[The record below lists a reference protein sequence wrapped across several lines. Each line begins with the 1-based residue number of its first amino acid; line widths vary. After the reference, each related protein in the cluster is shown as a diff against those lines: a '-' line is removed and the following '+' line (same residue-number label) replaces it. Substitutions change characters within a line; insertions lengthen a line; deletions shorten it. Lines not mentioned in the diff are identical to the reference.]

1 MASGPRGEGGKA
13 RSRADAIDRYV
24 STGSSRAFLPILL
37 FLVMAVIFFGRLF
50 YLDVIV
56 QKEYATQAQNSH
68 TVGLTVEPRRGT
80 IYDRNGKILAISVDA
95 TTVYCN
101 PSEITDP
108 TAIAAAVASCLGGTY
123 KDYVDALGAENVSFA
138 YVKRKAD
145 VDKAEALRA
154 LELPGIYFLDDT
166 RRVYPYG
173 QVAGQ
178 IIGGTNAEVDVENN
192 REYYVGI
199 SGLEYYYDETLS
211 GTPGYYEAEIGAN
224 GTPIPGGVH
233 EKTPA
238 VDGTD
243 IVISIDIDF
252 QKVVEDVLKSNL
264 ERMGVESGNAVV
276 MDGSTGELYA
286 IASTPYFNPADRS
299 VVPEGSMQLKPIS
312 YLLEPGSMFKTVS
325 ATCILEAGTMDVE
338 DTLYCPAIITADEY
352 EISDAHE
359 REDTTYT
366 FRQIIE
372 YSSNVGISL
381 AVENMGFDKLYDCID
396 RYNLHELSG
405 VDYPGEQLGY
415 LVDFSK
421 WSRVTGYNVAF
432 GQGISMTPIQLVRFY
447 GALVNGGVE
456 CTPHFLIKYPESGE
470 VPIYETEQVINRTS
484 AIPKMNS
491 MLQTVV
497 EEGTGVRAGIEGL
510 NVAGKTSTAEI
521 YDEENG
527 GYKFDMYNLGF
538 CGFICDSNSKFVCYV
553 GANDVIGDGVVTPIF
568 HDIMSDAVT
577 RYNIVSTAPQQ

>member
-1 MASGPRGEGGKA
+1 MASGPKRGSVSSQ
-13 RSRADAIDRYV
+13 SRADAFGRYV
-24 STGSSRAFLPILL
+24 STGSSRAFLPIVL
-37 FLVMAVIFFGRLF
+37 FLGAALIFFGRLI

-56 QKEYATQAQNSH
+56 QNEYATQAQNSH

-101 PSEITDP
+101 PSEISDP

-123 KDYVDALGAENVSFA
+123 KDYVDALSADNASFA

-145 VDKAEALRA
+145 VNAAQALRE

-173 QVAGQ
+173 EVGGQ
-178 IIGGTNAEVDVENN
+178 IVGGTNTEVDVENN
-192 REYYVGI
+192 REFYVGI
-199 SGLEYYYDETLS
+199 SGLEYYYDQLLS

-243 IVISIDIDF
+243 IVISVDIDF
-252 QKVVEDVLKSNL
+252 QKVVEDALKSNL
-264 ERMGVESGNAVV
+264 ERMGVSSGNAIV
-276 MDGSTGELYA
+276 MDGGTGELYA

-299 VVPEGSMQLKPIS
+299 VVPEGSMQLKSITN
-312 YLLEPGSMFKTVS
+312 LLEPGSMFKTVS
-325 ATCILEAGTMDVE
+325 ATCILEAGSMDVD
-338 DTLYCPAIITADEY
+338 DTLFCPAVITADEY

-359 REDTTYT
+359 RLDTTYT

-415 LVDFSK
+415 LVDFGQ

-432 GQGISMTPIQLVRFY
+432 GQGISMTPIQLIRFY
-447 GALVNGGVE
+447 GALVNDGVE
-456 CTPHFLIKYPESGE
+456 CTPHFVTKYPESGE
-470 VPIYETEQVINRTS
+470 VPHYDTEQVIVRTD

-497 EEGTGVRAGIEGL
+497 EEGTGVRAGIEGY

-527 GYKFDMYNLGF
+527 GYKYDIYNLGF

-568 HDIMSDAVT
+568 HDIMVDAVS
-577 RYNIVSTAPQQ
+577 RYNIVSTAS